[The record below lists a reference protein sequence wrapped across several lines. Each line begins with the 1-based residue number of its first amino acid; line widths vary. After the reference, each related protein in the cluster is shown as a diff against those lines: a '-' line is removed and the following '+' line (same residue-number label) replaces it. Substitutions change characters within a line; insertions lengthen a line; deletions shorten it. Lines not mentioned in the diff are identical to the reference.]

1 MNYFV
6 RRTPKVSLVGKILSV
21 RKIKT
26 NLKFPRTSAGKSTFR
41 TQKDT
46 ENANFRCTADKI
58 VYFVS
63 SAERCILTREQV
75 ATRVPRFLRVASAL
89 LLSALDTK

>member
-1 MNYFV
+1 MSYFV
-6 RRTPKVSLVGKILSV
+6 HRTPKVSLVGKILSV

-26 NLKFPRTSAGKSTFR
+26 NLKFYRASAGKSTSR
-41 TQKDT
+41 EQNDT
-46 ENANFRCTADKI
+46 EKANFRCTAYKI

-63 SAERCILTREQV
+63 SAERCILTRKRV

-89 LLSALDTK
+89 RLSALDTG